1 MSLIQACC
9 SLALSTWL
17 LSFCFVHLLCL
28 DFTVAEKEEWYT
40 AFVNITYIDP
50 ATSEVRTEKTE
61 CGRYGEHSLKR
72 DAKGV
77 VVLPSLSPDRQACD
91 PNTRFIVPVQGSA
104 WIALIAR
111 GNCTF
116 KDKIKHAA
124 SQNASAIVIF
134 NVGSSNANDTI
145 TMPYSEFSLADTEQW
160 YMAFVNITYRDPT
173 TSEVRTEKTECGR
186 YGEHS
191 WTRDAKGV
199 VVLPSLSPDRQACDP
214 NTRFIVPVQGS
225 AWIALIARGN
235 CTFKDKIKHAASQNA
250 SAIVIFN
257 VGSSN
262 ANHTITMPYSGIGDV
277 IAIMIPEPKGREVVA
292 LLERNITVTMHIT
305 LGTRNLQ
312 KYVSRTSVVFVSISF
327 IVLMII
333 SLAWLVFYYIQRFR
347 YANARDRNQR
357 RLGDA
362 AKKAISKL
370 QVRTIRRGDQE
381 TESDFD
387 NCAVCIE
394 GYKPN
399 DTVRILPCR
408 HLFHKSCV
416 DPWLLDHR
424 TCPMCKMNILKAL
437 GIALNAD
444 CLDELPLDYELMGDG
459 GVGGLPLDAVVSGGS
474 SDGTL
479 SEGGSVVLDPGVR
492 RVGLPQDYNDT
503 DPLRESPVTATT
515 DTDTGEFQ
523 PIASSAWHPW

>member
-1 MSLIQACC
+1 MAPGSLVAACR

-28 DFTVAEKEEWYT
+28 DFTVAEREEWYT
-40 AFVNITYIDP
+40 AFVNITYMDP

-61 CGRYGEHSLKR
+61 CGRYGEHSPKR

-77 VVLPSLSPDRQACD
+77 VVLPASPLDRQACD
-91 PNTRFIVPVQGSA
+91 PHTRFVVPSQAAAG
-104 WIALIAR
+104 WIALIAH
-111 GNCTF
+111 GNCTT
-116 KDKIKHAA
+116 KDKIRHAA
-124 SQNASAIVIF
+124 AHNASAVVIF
-134 NVGSSNANDTI
+134 NVGSTNPNDTI
-145 TMPYSEFSLADTEQW
+145 TMRHQGT
-160 YMAFVNITYRDPT
+160 
-173 TSEVRTEKTECGR
+173 
-186 YGEHS
+186 GE
-191 WTRDAKGV
+191 V
-199 VVLPSLSPDRQACDP
+199 VV
-214 NTRFIVPVQGS
+214 
-225 AWIALIARGN
+225 
-235 CTFKDKIKHAASQNA
+235 
-250 SAIVIFN
+250 
-257 VGSSN
+257 
-262 ANHTITMPYSGIGDV
+262 
-277 IAIMIPEPKGREVVA
+277 IMIPEPKGREVVS
-292 LLERNITVTMHIT
+292 LLERNITVTMTIT
-305 LGTRNLQ
+305 IGTRNLQ

-370 QVRTIRRGDQE
+370 QVRTIRKGDQE
-381 TESDFD
+381 TEADFD

-394 GYKPN
+394 GYRPN
-399 DTVRILPCR
+399 DVVRILPCR

-444 CLDELPLDYELMGDG
+444 CLDDLPLDYDLALGG
-459 GVGGLPLDAVVSGGS
+459 GVGMGGVGALALEAVASGAS

-479 SEGGSVVLDPGVR
+479 SEGGSSVVLDPGVR
-492 RVGLPQDYNDT
+492 RVGLPQDYQDL
-503 DPLRESPVTATT
+503 DPLRDSPVTATT
-515 DTDTGEFQ
+515 DTHTGELQ
-523 PIASSAWHPW
+523 PMASSASVASLVIAVETGLSDEEGSMDRPHLGAKS

>member
-1 MSLIQACC
+1 MAPGSLVAACR

-28 DFTVAEKEEWYT
+28 DFTVAEREEWYT
-40 AFVNITYIDP
+40 AFVNISYEDP
-50 ATSEVRTEKTE
+50 ATRDFRSEKTE
-61 CGRYGEHSLKR
+61 CGRYGENSPKR

-77 VVLPSLSPDRQACD
+77 VVLPVDRQACD
-91 PNTRFIVPVQGSA
+91 PNTRFPVPVQAGA
-104 WIALIAR
+104 WVALIAP
-111 GNCTF
+111 GNCTY
-116 KDKIKHAA
+116 KEKIRHAA
-124 SQNASAIVIF
+124 AHNASAVVIF
-134 NVGSSNANDTI
+134 NVGSSNNNDTI
-145 TMPYSEFSLADTEQW
+145 TMP
-160 YMAFVNITYRDPT
+160 
-173 TSEVRTEKTECGR
+173 
-186 YGEHS
+186 HS
-191 WTRDAKGV
+191 GT
-199 VVLPSLSPDRQACDP
+199 
-214 NTRFIVPVQGS
+214 
-225 AWIALIARGN
+225 
-235 CTFKDKIKHAASQNA
+235 
-250 SAIVIFN
+250 
-257 VGSSN
+257 
-262 ANHTITMPYSGIGDV
+262 GDV
-277 IAIMIPEPKGREVVA
+277 VAIMIPEPKGREVLA
-292 LLERNITVTMHIT
+292 LLERNVTVNMTITI
-305 LGTRNLQ
+305 GTRNLQ

-370 QVRTIRRGDQE
+370 QVRTIRKGDQE
-381 TESDFD
+381 TEADFD

-399 DTVRILPCR
+399 DVVRILPCR

-444 CLDELPLDYELMGDG
+444 CLDDLPLDYDLAL
-459 GVGGLPLDAVVSGGS
+459 GVGVLALEAVVSGAS

-479 SEGGSVVLDPGVR
+479 SEGGSSVVLDPGVR
-492 RVGLPQDYNDT
+492 RVGLPQDYQDL
-503 DPLRESPVTATT
+503 DPLRDSPLTATT
-515 DTDTGEFQ
+515 DTHTGGLWSKNKSQTGFLDF
-523 PIASSAWHPW
+523 